1 MKETYTKLMAQQA
14 PSPEAD
20 AAFFEKLNHF
30 NISTKYKPLWK
41 AAVAAACILLLI
53 PVTVWAAENIFGA
66 TDVAICQRPTPISGV
81 AGIGLDIQYENIE
94 NYAVKD
100 FSKHIQK
107 LEESEEVLHENL
119 AEAEEYLGIDLVDN
133 QVLSAADT
141 RQVAAFKERGKQFKT
156 YCCIW
161 EDHLLFADV
170 QSFYH
175 RNDVRFQLT
184 ATVTADHPTV
194 DEAEY
199 HNTNITYFDEHNRE
213 VLTEQYM
220 TQAGIPVLI
229 VTVMEDAYRW
239 DDHDNRAILDCF
251 ACFAVDNVSY
261 KLEPKSWEFDDDDL
275 DKYVDMDEKVIAT
288 LKEVLEGFVIE

>member
-1 MKETYTKLMAQQA
+1 MKETYTKLMVQQE

-20 AAFFEKLNHF
+20 ATFYEKLNHS
-30 NISTKYKPLWK
+30 STSKKHTPLWK

-66 TDVAICQRPTPISGV
+66 TDVTICQRPTPISGV

-107 LEESEEVLHENL
+107 LKESEEVLHENL
-119 AEAEEYLGIDLVDN
+119 ADAEAYLGIDLLDN
-133 QVLSAADT
+133 QVLSAEDT
-141 RQVAAFKERGKQFKT
+141 RKVAAFKERGKQFKT

-161 EDHLLFADV
+161 EDHLSFADV
-170 QSFYH
+170 QSVYH
-175 RNDVRFQLT
+175 RNDIRFQLT
-184 ATVTADHPTV
+184 ATVTAEHPTM

-229 VTVMEDAYRW
+229 VTVMEDDYRW
-239 DDHDNRAILDCF
+239 DDYDNRAILDCF
-251 ACFAVDNVSY
+251 ACFAVNNISY
-261 KLEPKSWEFDDDDL
+261 KLEPKAWEFDDDDL
-275 DKYVDMDEKVIAT
+275 DQYADADEKVIET
-288 LKEVLEGFVIE
+288 LKEVLDGFVIE